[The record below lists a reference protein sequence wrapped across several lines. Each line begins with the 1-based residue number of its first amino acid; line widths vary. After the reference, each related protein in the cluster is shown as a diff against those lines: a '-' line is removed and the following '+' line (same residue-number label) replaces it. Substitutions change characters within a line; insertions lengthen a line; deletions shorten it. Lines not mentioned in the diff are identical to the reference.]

1 MPDLGSRGSGNF
13 GRWMKLR
20 AAEYEL
26 ENFYTLEMPLNLDE
40 EFKLY
45 STNAER
51 EKYDN
56 QATLYSIILS
66 LEYLERAYVRDSITQ
81 AQYVALRKLRLSHIT
96 SPPFLWLVAQIAA
109 PPCGRLLGHFK
120 TLLNLV
126 GGDLQWVQNFMME
139 YRAAANRIR
148 VGVPATVE
156 HSSEESN
163 ESSKASRGVA
173 ETTQNFIT
181 FMDALKL
188 KMRAKDQLHP
198 LLSELMVGYSK
209 FPKSQEWEGRPK
221 ILHWLIT
228 LNSMRASDE
237 ITDEQS
243 RQVSFLIQL
252 LEDKND
258 NGEMAGHAYLTL
270 SITNFNNNQILFDID
285 SAYQEF
291 YKSLT

>member
-1 MPDLGSRGSGNF
+1 
-13 GRWMKLR
+13 
-20 AAEYEL
+20 
-26 ENFYTLEMPLNLDE
+26 MPLNLDE

-81 AQYVALRKLRLSHIT
+81 AQYTPA
-96 SPPFLWLVAQIAA
+96 
-109 PPCGRLLGHFK
+109 CGRLLGHFK

-126 GGDLQWVQNFMME
+126 GGDLKWVQDFMIE
-139 YRAAANRIR
+139 YRMDCQAAANRIR

-156 HSSEESN
+156 HSSEEGN

-243 RQVSFLIQL
+243 RQ
-252 LEDKND
+252 
-258 NGEMAGHAYLTL
+258 
-270 SITNFNNNQILFDID
+270 ILFDID

>member
-1 MPDLGSRGSGNF
+1 MRWARSESVLRSKEVPIPDDLFESLFSMISRI
-13 GRWMKLR
+13 R
-20 AAEYEL
+20 
-26 ENFYTLEMPLNLDE
+26 YTP
-40 EFKLY
+40 
-45 STNAER
+45 A
-51 EKYDN
+51 
-56 QATLYSIILS
+56 
-66 LEYLERAYVRDSITQ
+66 
-81 AQYVALRKLRLSHIT
+81 
-96 SPPFLWLVAQIAA
+96 
-109 PPCGRLLGHFK
+109 CGRLLGHFK

-126 GGDLQWVQNFMME
+126 GGDLQWIQNFMAE
-139 YRAAANRIR
+139 YRMDCQAAANRIR

-156 HSSEESN
+156 HSSEEGN

-243 RQVSFLIQL
+243 RQ
-252 LEDKND
+252 
-258 NGEMAGHAYLTL
+258 
-270 SITNFNNNQILFDID
+270 ILFDID